1 MSKMNEFVCISGSQ
15 LIYAYFMHGRLHI
28 VHCYFEF
35 YLFKFQYIV
44 EEEKYIVWH
53 LVVSYG
59 KTGEV
64 VKSAD
69 NYQ

>member
-1 MSKMNEFVCISGSQ
+1 MRTLCMVDCI
-15 LIYAYFMHGRLHI
+15 LYIVTLNFIYLNFSR
-28 VHCYFEF
+28 
-35 YLFKFQYIV
+35 YIV